1 MESLNTYTSA
11 EVLNKQDSN
20 YEIKTTIIENTPF
33 TIVEMNKEYFGV
45 IGSHRI
51 TEMYESKEECEKNLK
66 EITWDRLTQ
75 VIWAVVEK
83 FKHNLEK

>member
-11 EVLNKQDSN
+11 EVLDKQDSN